1 METNYIEE
9 KNFTDT
15 NFAENELT
23 GEAYENY
30 TFLSCNFSNANL
42 SGINFIDSKFNGCNF
57 SLTNLSKTAM
67 RDVVFTDCKLIGLH
81 FDTCKNFLFSVSFK
95 NCVLSIS
102 SFYKLKLKKTI
113 FESTKL
119 EEVDFT
125 EADLSGS
132 VFNNCDLSKTV
143 FDKTVLQKV
152 DFRTAYNY
160 SINPAKNDIKKAKFS
175 LPEIVGLLDNYDI
188 EIGK

>member
-1 METNYIEE
+1 MEKNYIEE
-9 KNFTDT
+9 KTFTDI

-23 GEAYENY
+23 GEAYENC

-42 SGINFIDSKFNGCNF
+42 SGINFIDCEFNGCNF
-57 SLTNLSKTAM
+57 SLTNLTRTGM
-67 RDVVFTDCKLIGLH
+67 RDIKFIGCKLLGLH
-81 FDTCKNFLFSVSFK
+81 FNTCKDFLFAVSFQ
-95 NCVLSIS
+95 NCVVTIS
-102 SFYKLKLKKTI
+102 SFHKLKIKKTI
-113 FESTKL
+113 FASTKL

-132 VFNNCDLSKTV
+132 VFNNCNLSKTV
-143 FDKTVLQKV
+143 FDKTILQKV
-152 DFRTAYNY
+152 DFRTAFNY
-160 SINPAKNDIKKAKFS
+160 SINPVKNDIKKAKFS